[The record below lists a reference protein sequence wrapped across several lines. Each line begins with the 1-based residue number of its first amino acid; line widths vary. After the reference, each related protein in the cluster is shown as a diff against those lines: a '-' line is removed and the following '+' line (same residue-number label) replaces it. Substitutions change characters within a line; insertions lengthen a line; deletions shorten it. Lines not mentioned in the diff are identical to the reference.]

1 MTRGLRRFLADTAG
15 ATAIEYAL
23 IAAVVAIMAITGLIA
38 LGGGSSSMWGMV
50 GGRVLDAL
58 GGG

>member
-1 MTRGLRRFLADTAG
+1 MSRGLRRFLADSAG

-23 IAAVVAIMAITGLIA
+23 IAAVVAIMAIAGLIA
-38 LGGGSSSMWGMV
+38 LGGGSNSMWGMV
-50 GGRVLDAL
+50 GGRVVDAL

>member
-1 MTRGLRRFLADTAG
+1 MTRGLRRFLADPAG

-23 IAAVVAIMAITGLIA
+23 IAAVVAVMAITGLLA
-38 LGGGSSSMWGMV
+38 LGGGSNSMWGMV
-50 GGRVLDAL
+50 GGRVVNAL

>member
-1 MTRGLRRFLADTAG
+1 MSRALRRFLADPAG

-23 IAAVVAIMAITGLIA
+23 IAAVVAIMAITGLLA
-38 LGGGSSSMWGMV
+38 LGGGSNSMWGMV
-50 GGRVLDAL
+50 GGQVVNAL